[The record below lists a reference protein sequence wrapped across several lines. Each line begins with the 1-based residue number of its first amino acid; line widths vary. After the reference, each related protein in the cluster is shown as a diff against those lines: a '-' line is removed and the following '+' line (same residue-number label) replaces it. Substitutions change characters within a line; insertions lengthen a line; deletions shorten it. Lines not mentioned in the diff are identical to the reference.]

1 MATLDLR
8 RVRGPASRGKLE
20 PAAEGGEVPVDETL
34 HSVPVD
40 PLENAL
46 ESDEDI
52 LMASVRDVADT
63 LSARFA
69 GLDELGDD
77 EIDERL
83 RLLRHSV
90 DTLRDLLQRLERVH
104 EVAIAAHRVRG
115 AGSAERDAAQAK
127 LMDALEKLDEL
138 V

>member
-1 MATLDLR
+1 M
-8 RVRGPASRGKLE
+8 
-20 PAAEGGEVPVDETL
+20 DETL

-46 ESDEDI
+46 EADEDI
-52 LMASVRDVADT
+52 LMASVRDVAET
-63 LSARFA
+63 LCARFA

-77 EIDERL
+77 DVDERL

-104 EVAIAAHRVRG
+104 EVAIAAHRLRG
-115 AGSAERDAAQAK
+115 ADSVEQESAQAK
-127 LMDALEKLDEL
+127 LVDALEKLDEL